1 MATKKRA
8 SAKKY
13 SGKKSS
19 AKKRKARGA
28 PRTGNVTLG
37 FTLDD
42 EKIAAI
48 QRCLAKG
55 TLNVTVSRA
64 ALTTGRIRDPWLYD

>member
-1 MATKKRA
+1 MATKKRT
-8 SAKKY
+8 SAKKS

-19 AKKRKARGA
+19 GKSKAKTAAKSGK
-28 PRTGNVTLG
+28 VTLG

-55 TLNVTVSRA
+55 TLNVTVSRT
-64 ALTTGRIRDPWLYD
+64 ALTSGRVKDPWLYD

>member
-8 SAKKY
+8 SAKKS

-19 AKKRKARGA
+19 AKKGKAKA
-28 PRTGNVTLG
+28 AARTGKVTLG

-64 ALTTGRIRDPWLYD
+64 ALTSGRVKDPWLYD